1 MPVEEWALI
10 ASVVFAGLW
19 SGLLAML
26 TLVLHPLMKGMDGA
40 GFTRF
45 MAAFLPI
52 ARKSWFNYA
61 CVLGLIFAPAV
72 ALWTL
77 DSDSTPFTLTV
88 LGFACTAI
96 GPLAVSNRLAGPN
109 YDVIL
114 GWNPDAL
121 PDDWE
126 RAHKRY
132 FALNWIRAVL
142 TWAAFGL
149 FLAAL
154 VMQLD

>member
-10 ASVVFAGLW
+10 ASVVIAGLW

-26 TLVLHPLMKGMDGA
+26 TLILHPLLKGMDGA
-40 GFTRF
+40 DFTRF
-45 MAAFLPI
+45 LHAFLPI

-61 CVLGLIFAPAV
+61 CVLGLVFAPAV

-77 DSDSTPFTLTV
+77 DSDSTAFTLTV
-88 LGFACTAI
+88 LGFACTVI

-114 GWNPDAL
+114 AWNPEAL
-121 PDDWE
+121 PDGWE
-126 RAHKRY
+126 RVQQRY
-132 FALNWIRAVL
+132 FTLNWIRAVL

-154 VMQLD
+154 VEQLG